1 MVAHCEPRT
10 LVAEVP
16 EYIRVSY
23 PRGHHLARR
32 SSPINTSAGSSTGTS
47 QAEQP
52 TKWEHSPSDQQTG
65 GLQLS

>member
-10 LVAEVP
+10 LVAEAP
-16 EYIRVSY
+16 GILIRVGY
-23 PRGHHLARR
+23 PRGRHLALR
-32 SSPINTSAGSSTGTS
+32 SSPINSNANSSTGTS

-65 GLQLS
+65 